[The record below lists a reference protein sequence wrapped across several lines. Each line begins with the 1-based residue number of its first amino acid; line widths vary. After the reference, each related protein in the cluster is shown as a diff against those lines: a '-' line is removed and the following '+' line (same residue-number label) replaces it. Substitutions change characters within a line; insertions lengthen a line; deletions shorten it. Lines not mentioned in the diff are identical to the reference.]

1 VAIQLAKARGLHV
14 TTTCSARNIN
24 FVESLGADVAVDYNA
39 ARFEDQPAFDG
50 VIDVIGGAYE
60 TRSLAAL
67 GTGRGKA
74 FVSVMNSGALE
85 QAKGSAARAGALTLW
100 RLATGKLKAAL
111 RLGPSYT
118 IILVKPSGA
127 QLAEVAALVDA
138 GKVRPEIEMEL
149 PLERAAEAH
158 AHVEGG
164 HARGKVV
171 LLVDEALAHTAPPTA
186 PAPAAAAAATS

>member
-1 VAIQLAKARGLHV
+1 M
-14 TTTCSARNIN
+14 
-24 FVESLGADVAVDYNA
+24 
-39 ARFEDQPAFDG
+39 
-50 VIDVIGGAYE
+50 IDVIGGEYE

-67 GTGRGKA
+67 GKGRGKA
-74 FVSVMNSGALE
+74 YVSIMNSGNLKA
-85 QAKGSAARAGALTLW
+85 AKGSEALASAITLW
-100 RLATGKLKAAL
+100 RLAAGKLKAAL

-127 QLAEVAALVDA
+127 QLADVAALVDA

-158 AHVEGG
+158 AHVEAG

-171 LLVDEALAHTAPPTA
+171 LLVDEALAHAAPPA
-186 PAPAAAAAATS
+186 APAAAAAATS